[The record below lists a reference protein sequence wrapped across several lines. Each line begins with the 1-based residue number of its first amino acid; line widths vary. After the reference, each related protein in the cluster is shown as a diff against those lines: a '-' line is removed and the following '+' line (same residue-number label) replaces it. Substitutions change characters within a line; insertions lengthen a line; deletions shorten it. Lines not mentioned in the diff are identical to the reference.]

1 MNLLMTRQFNGLQ
14 FDCYQDEQQQGSDNQ
29 FWATREQI
37 GRLLGYA
44 EPDIAIGKIHNR
56 NKERLDKFS
65 TLTRM
70 VKVEGNRTVTRE
82 VTVYSF
88 KGLLEICRFSNR
100 PNADSVMDF
109 IWEVADEI
117 RKHGMYVTPQ
127 AAEQILKDPDVFI
140 RVLQELKNERE
151 KAKALSEQIEMNK
164 PKVIFAES
172 VETSKNS
179 ILIRELAKL
188 LRQNGYI
195 VGQNRLFA
203 ELRERG
209 YLMKCGSDY
218 NMPTQKSMELGLMEI
233 LERTINRGEGQILVK
248 RTPKITGKG
257 QIYFVNMFL
266 TQSGKR
272 D

>member
-1 MNLLMTRQFNGLQ
+1 MNSSIQIFNNNEFSVRTTRDDDGTIWFVAKDIALALE
-14 FDCYQDEQQQGSDNQ
+14 YSE
-29 FWATREQI
+29 ATVNNNI
-37 GRLLGYA
+37 SNLFKSV
-44 EPDIAIGKIHNR
+44 PDIWAG
-56 NKERLDKFS
+56 NKPFIVRSENGVAQEREMLCLTEQGVYFFLGRSDKPKALKYQMWIAGDVVPS
-65 TLTRM
+65 
-70 VKVEGNRTVTRE
+70 
-82 VTVYSF
+82 
-88 KGLLEICRFSNR
+88 
-100 PNADSVMDF
+100 
-109 IWEVADEI
+109 I

-127 AAEQILKDPDVFI
+127 AAEQILNDPDVFI

-151 KAKALSEQIEMNK
+151 KAKALADKIETDK

-209 YLMKCGSDY
+209 YLMKTGSDY

-266 TQSGKR
+266 RQNREVEKR
-272 D
+272 